1 MSTLA
6 PPPAPR
12 RVVRAGEDRLV
23 GGVAAGIARHLGLSP
38 VVVRLAFMALVL
50 ADGVGIAMYAA
61 FWLLVPQGAATGP
74 ELGGRSAGAER
85 VRLLALAA
93 LAVGALLLLQSV
105 GLFSPVLLP
114 LALAGV
120 GVALVWQQADAA
132 QRARWRSAGSRRSRL
147 LAVGAGAVLL
157 ALGLT
162 GFLATIGQLGQ
173 ARRGLLS
180 TAVVVLGLAVLT
192 GPWWLRMTADLRAER
207 RERIRSQER
216 AEVAAHVHDSVL
228 QTLALIRR
236 SANDPREVTRLAR
249 TQERELRGWLYSP
262 APTGEVTFSAALQQA
277 AAEVEEAHGVTVET
291 VVVGD
296 APTSPALLAAVGAT
310 REALVNA
317 ALHSGATT
325 VSLYAEA
332 GPERTEVFVRDRG
345 TGFALDDVPPDRF
358 GVAQSIVGRMERH
371 GGKAVIRSTPG
382 SGTEVHL
389 DVRHA

>member
-1 MSTLA
+1 M
-6 PPPAPR
+6 
-12 RVVRAGEDRLV
+12 
-23 GGVAAGIARHLGLSP
+23 
-38 VVVRLAFMALVL
+38 
-50 ADGVGIAMYAA
+50 
-61 FWLLVPQGAATGP
+61 LLT
-74 ELGGRSAGAER
+74 
-85 VRLLALAA
+85 
-93 LAVGALLLLQSV
+93 
-105 GLFSPVLLP
+105 
-114 LALAGV
+114 
-120 GVALVWQQADAA
+120 
-132 QRARWRSAGSRRSRL
+132 
-147 LAVGAGAVLL
+147 
-157 ALGLT
+157 LGLT

-236 SANDPREVTRLAR
+236 SAEDPREVTRLAR
-249 TQERELRGWLYSP
+249 TQERELRGWLYRP
-262 APTGEVTFSAALQQA
+262 APAGEATFAAAVQQV

-296 APTSPALLAAVGAT
+296 APTSPALLAVVAAT

-332 GPERTEVFVRDRG
+332 GPERVEVFVRDRG
-345 TGFALDDVPPDRF
+345 SGFTPEEVPPDRF
-358 GVAQSIVGRMERH
+358 GEAQSIVGRMERH
-371 GGKAVIRSTPG
+371 GGRAVLRSSPG
-382 SGTEVHL
+382 TGTEVHL